1 MKECIAVSSL
11 LTRERAG
18 SKKKVSQGH
27 ARTSVKVSQGKKNLS
42 LGWRDEKSPA
52 LEGQGAA
59 KKKPCE
65 LENRGGGATKNP
77 RAWATGTKGQ
87 GQRTQ
92 ATKKPTQT

>member
-1 MKECIAVSSL
+1 M
-11 LTRERAG
+11 
-18 SKKKVSQGH
+18 KVSQ
-27 ARTSVKVSQGKKNLS
+27 AKKNPS

-59 KKKPCE
+59 KKKTPALEGQGTAKKKPSE
-65 LENRGGGATKNP
+65 LENQGGGAMKNP

-92 ATKKPTQT
+92 ATEKNHPNVKRSAK